1 MAAGRRKNLVFLCV
15 DQMRYDALS
24 SSGNKAVHTVNLDRI
39 AQRGMVFHRHHT
51 PNQICSPSRATMA
64 TGLYPRTHGLTR
76 NGIALPGRHP
86 TLWSMLK
93 AKGLATHAIGKLHYQ
108 PLLAPIDNN
117 MPESLAFWST
127 RNAAAWSGPYFGFD
141 AVELVLGEAN
151 ESTKAGH
158 YAQWLKDT
166 HPEAV
171 GLYEPQAWSSSQ
183 ASDLKEIWNSAIAA
197 HLHYTHWIA
206 DRAVAAIEQ
215 HAHGDGFCIFA
226 SFPDPHHPFSPP
238 APYCDMFDPAAVPAP
253 TVVPGELDRMP
264 SYLQHGDDPAKD
276 AYIQSGER
284 VREQGFML
292 RTDRISAAT
301 MQRVVAHTYGSV
313 RMIDDAVG
321 RILDALDRHG
331 LAEETVVIFTSDHG
345 ELLGD
350 HGLLRKGPPPY
361 RQLLQ
366 VPMLVCGPGIR
377 QGGASHALTSHLDFL
392 ATVTAL
398 FDLEPVVNEGLDL
411 SGILQGRDREVR
423 ERLFAEYHPRA
434 DARVYNQSVI
444 TDRWR
449 FTWYPNEPA
458 WGELFDRAND
468 PWEHRNLFAD
478 QHLQATVAQ
487 LRDRLLSEMPAAPDA
502 GAPVL
507 GAY

>member
-1 MAAGRRKNLVFLCV
+1 MHVGHRKNLVFICV

-24 SSGNKAVHTVNLDRI
+24 SAGNKAINTVHLDRI

-76 NGIALPGRHP
+76 NGMALPGGHP
-86 TLWSMLK
+86 TIWSLLK

-108 PLLAPIDNN
+108 PLLASAACH
-117 MPESLAFWST
+117 MPESLAFWNSGSASDW
-127 RNAAAWSGPYFGFD
+127 NGPYYGFD
-141 AVELVLGEAN
+141 EVELVLGEAN

-158 YAQWLKDT
+158 YAHWLRQT
-166 HPEAV
+166 HPQSV
-171 GLYEPQAWSSSQ
+171 HLYEPAAALSSR
-183 ASDLKEIWNSAIAA
+183 AGDLKEIWKSAIPAD
-197 HLHYTHWIA
+197 LHYTHWIA
-206 DRAVAAIEQ
+206 DRAVAAITK
-215 HAHGDGFCIFA
+215 HANADRFCIFA

-238 APYCDMFDPAAVPAP
+238 APYSDMFDPAAVPAP
-253 TVVPGELDRMP
+253 AIVPGELDRMP
-264 SYLQHGDDPAKD
+264 AYLQDSDDPSQD
-276 AYIQSGER
+276 AYVQSGEKI
-284 VREQGFML
+284 REQGFLL
-292 RTDRISAAT
+292 RTDRISDAT

-313 RMIDDAVG
+313 KMIDDAVG
-321 RILDALDRHG
+321 RILDALDTHG
-331 LAEETVVIFTSDHG
+331 LADETVVIFTSDHG

-366 VPMLVCGPGIR
+366 VPMLVCGPGVR

-392 ATVTAL
+392 ATLTAL
-398 FDLEPVVNEGLDL
+398 FDLESVPNEGLDL
-411 SGILQGRDREVR
+411 SGILQGRDRDVR
-423 ERLFAEYHPRA
+423 DRLFAEYHPRA
-434 DARVYNQSVI
+434 DARVYNQTVI

-449 FTWYPNEPA
+449 FTCYPNEPA
-458 WGELFDRAND
+458 WGELFDLEND
-468 PWEHRNLFAD
+468 PWEHRNLF
-478 QHLQATVAQ
+478 LEQAVQPTVAQ
-487 LRDRLLSEMPAAPDA
+487 LRDMLRSRMPAAPDA